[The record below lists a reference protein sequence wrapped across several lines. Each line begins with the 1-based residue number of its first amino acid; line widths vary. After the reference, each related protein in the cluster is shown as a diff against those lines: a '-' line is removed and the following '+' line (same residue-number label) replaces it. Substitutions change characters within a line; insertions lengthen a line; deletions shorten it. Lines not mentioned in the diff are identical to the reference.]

1 MTQQKSKKSIYGKL
15 LTLGKTV
22 KYVSID
28 NLCKKKK
35 HGVILPCFFCCKYY
49 LLNALFEFV
58 SAGIDFNFVACLN
71 EVCNTDFIA
80 STS

>member
-1 MTQQKSKKSIYGKL
+1 MTQQQSKNSIYGKL

-22 KYVSID
+22 KHVSID
-28 NLCKKKK
+28 NLCKKK

-71 EVCNTDFIA
+71 KVSNTDFIA